1 MPLGGN
7 IELKFGVVL
16 FSAHYLP
23 FQETIKNSQFVE
35 KLGYDS
41 IWMGDHFYNRVN
53 PKDPWFEPWTTLAAL
68 ATKTTRIRLG
78 TLVTNFIY
86 RNPVLVAQQALTVE
100 HISNGRLEL
109 GLGTGV
115 YQEDHTMAGIDYWPP
130 KERVQRFHEGVQIVD
145 LMLRNPITSFQG
157 KYYRVDQAVCNPSPI
172 QDPRPPFTIAAFG
185 KKMMRIAAEFAD
197 SWNTL
202 ARSTENL
209 RAGTSPT
216 AEEALNETKRQNEQL
231 NHYCKSLGRN
241 PLSIKRSLLVGWTPD
256 APIDSLDAFYEF
268 VEKYSAI
275 GITEFIFYWLTDEY
289 RELIGNRIR
298 CLGTSMIESIA
309 QEGIPKYSLI

>member
-1 MPLGGN
+1 
-7 IELKFGVVL
+7 
-16 FSAHYLP
+16 
-23 FQETIKNSQFVE
+23 
-35 KLGYDS
+35 
-41 IWMGDHFYNRVN
+41 
-53 PKDPWFEPWTTLAAL
+53 
-68 ATKTTRIRLG
+68 
-78 TLVTNFIY
+78 
-86 RNPVLVAQQALTVE
+86 
-100 HISNGRLEL
+100 
-109 GLGTGV
+109 
-115 YQEDHTMAGIDYWPP
+115 
-130 KERVQRFHEGVQIVD
+130 
-145 LMLRNPITSFQG
+145 
-157 KYYRVDQAVCNPSPI
+157 
-172 QDPRPPFTIAAFG
+172 
-185 KKMMRIAAEFAD
+185 MRIAAEFAD

-209 RAGTSPT
+209 RTGTPPT

-298 CLGTSMIESIA
+298 SPDTSMIESIA
-309 QEGIPKYSLI
+309 REGIPNIRRFNVG